1 MNQQKRVYY
10 CSKGHKF
17 YKSSD
22 CRTCP
27 KCEAEKR
34 PGSGLLALLAAP
46 ARRTLEGLGIR
57 NLKQLSA
64 KTESEI
70 AALHG
75 MGPSAMKILR
85 KELEKENLKFKSA
98 NKNE

>member
-27 KCEAEKR
+27 KCEADKK
-34 PGSGLLALLAAP
+34 PGNGLLALLAAP
-46 ARRTLEGLGIR
+46 ARRALEGIGVK
-57 NLKQLSA
+57 NLKQLSS
-64 KTESEI
+64 KTQSEI

-85 KELEKENLKFKSA
+85 KELEKENLNFKKA
-98 NKNE
+98 EKN

>member
-1 MNQQKRVYY
+1 MNRHKRVYH

-27 KCEAEKR
+27 KCEEEKK

-46 ARRTLEGLGIR
+46 ARRALEGLGIK
-57 NLKQLSA
+57 NLKQLCA

-85 KELEKENLKFKSA
+85 KELEKENLKFKNS
-98 NKNE
+98 NKG

>member
-1 MNQQKRVYY
+1 MKNQKRLYY
-10 CSKGHKF
+10 CSKGHPF

-27 KCEAEKR
+27 KCEEEKK
-34 PGSGLLALLAAP
+34 PSSGLLALLAAP
-46 ARRTLEGLGIR
+46 ARRALEGIGIS

-85 KELEKENLKFKSA
+85 KQLEKEKLKFKSTD
-98 NKNE
+98 KR

>member
-1 MNQQKRVYY
+1 MNQHKRVYY
-10 CSKGHKF
+10 CSKGHQF

-27 KCEAEKR
+27 KCEAEKK
-34 PGSGLLALLAAP
+34 PGSGMLALLAAP
-46 ARRTLEGLGIR
+46 ARRALESFGVK
-57 NLKQLSA
+57 NLQQLSA

-75 MGPSAMKILR
+75 MGPSSMKILR
-85 KELEKENLKFKSA
+85 KELEKENLKFKKPDKS
-98 NKNE
+98 